1 FLTID
6 DPKTLPGS
14 HMLVVCDRN
23 EDEPYMPDRHQLMI
37 NIASDSSSG
46 SGNRAMTVTTFTHA
60 EDWFSF
66 HEDSTAHEQQDKAAL
81 EFWWPRLHGALPE
94 LGSGVE
100 LIETATPQEF
110 YETTR
115 RRFGMVG
122 NPIGDV
128 SADFKLGRTPFPN
141 LFIVGDTASSGI

>member
-1 FLTID
+1 ID
-6 DPKTLPGS
+6 DPSRLSAPR
-14 HMLVVCDRN
+14 MLVVCRHD
-23 EDEPYMPDRHQLMI
+23 EDEPYMPDRHQLII
-37 NIASDSSSG
+37 NTASHSSSA
-46 SGNRAMTVTTFTHA
+46 SGNRAMTVTTFTQA

-81 EFWWPRLHGALPE
+81 EFWWPRLHRALPE

-100 LIETATPQEF
+100 LIETATPQTF
-110 YETTR
+110 YEMTR

-128 SADFKLGRTPFPN
+128 
-141 LFIVGDTASSGI
+141 